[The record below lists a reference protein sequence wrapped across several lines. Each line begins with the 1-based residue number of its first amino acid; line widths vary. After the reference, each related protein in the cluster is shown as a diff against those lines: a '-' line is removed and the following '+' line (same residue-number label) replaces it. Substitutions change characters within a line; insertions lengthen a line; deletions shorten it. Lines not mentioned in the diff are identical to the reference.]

1 MHLMGNL
8 ALEEDDGGV
17 DGCEGQRNFTALWED

>member
-8 ALEEDDGGV
+8 ALEEEEDGM
-17 DGCEGQRNFTALWED
+17 DGCEGQSNFTALWED